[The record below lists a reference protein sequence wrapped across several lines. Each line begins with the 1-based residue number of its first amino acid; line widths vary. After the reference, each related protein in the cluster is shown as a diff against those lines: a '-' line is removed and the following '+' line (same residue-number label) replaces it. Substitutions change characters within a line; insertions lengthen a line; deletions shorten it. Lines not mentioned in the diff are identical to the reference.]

1 MLPLTS
7 ALTGP
12 VPRYLAKRVL
22 GALVALFTLTVV
34 VFVLV
39 KLIPGDEARVAAGPA
54 ATPEQ
59 IEAVRE
65 SMGLNQPLPIQFLD
79 YVGRLLRGDWGT
91 SSTTQVPVAT
101 EIAQVLPT
109 TLQLVTVAMILIVVV
124 DVPLTLL
131 SAARS
136 GRASDRATSIAVVF
150 GSALPAF
157 WLALLAQHWLGS
169 ELRLFPISGAA
180 DSSTRIPRIT
190 GFSLIDA
197 LLAGDLLAFGDVLWH
212 LILPAMILAI
222 GFGAQFYRALRAE
235 LLRVLQREFVILATA
250 KGLPSYRTLL
260 FHVLPNAAGPALT
273 LLGVIVGTMVGAA
286 ILIETVFGL
295 PGIGSF
301 ITSAVDE
308 KDLSA
313 VLGGVLVIGIIVI
326 AANLVT
332 DLLQLIRDPRLRSAD
347 LESA

>member
-1 MLPLTS
+1 MRSLSS
-7 ALTGP
+7 ALTSP

-22 GALVALFTLTVV
+22 GALVALLTLAVV

-59 IEAVRE
+59 VEAIRE
-65 SMGLNQPLPIQFLD
+65 SRGLNRPLPIQFLD
-79 YVGRLLRGDWGT
+79 YLGRLARGDLGT

-109 TLQLVTVAMILIVVV
+109 TLQLVAVAMILIIVV

-136 GRASDRATSIAVVF
+136 GQASDRATSIAVIF

-169 ELRLFPISGAA
+169 EWRLFPISGAA
-180 DSSTRIPRIT
+180 SSTTQIPRRT
-190 GFSLIDA
+190 GFSLADA
-197 LLAGDLLAFGDVLWH
+197 VLAGDLAAFGDVLIH
-212 LILPAMILAI
+212 LILPATILAI

-235 LLRVLQREFVILATA
+235 LLRVLQREFVTLASA
-250 KGLPSYRTLL
+250 KGLPSHRTML

-295 PGIGSF
+295 PGIGSY
-301 ITSAVDE
+301 ITAAVDE
-308 KDLSA
+308 KDLYA
-313 VLGGVLVIGIIVI
+313 VLGGVLVIGVVVI
-326 AANLVT
+326 GANLVA
-332 DLLQLIRDPRLRSAD
+332 DLLQLVRDPRLRSAD
-347 LESA
+347 LEAS